1 MADRPC
7 NGSGLSAGGS
17 GGGRVGRRVAAARPS
32 PYVALGL
39 GAVTVQTDNRL
50 LDDLARLAGG
60 AFDAAAAMAATLE
73 VAAKRQAEG
82 VVSRLDLVTREEF
95 EALRVLAGRARE
107 AGEDLSIRL
116 AALDA
121 RLAAVEARLD
131 GYDPGRPADAG
142 VPPSSDRL

>member
-1 MADRPC
+1 M
-7 NGSGLSAGGS
+7 
-17 GGGRVGRRVAAARPS
+17 
-32 PYVALGL
+32 
-39 GAVTVQTDNRL
+39 QTDNRL

-73 VAAKRQAEG
+73 AAAKRQAEG